1 MDARR
6 SPIDYIPVPANF
18 RGRVGVILHDGFLEL
33 GAAAAPHLV
42 WTSQERAGQD
52 LHVGGMLAVLRGEA
66 AGIVLLP
73 IRLAGGPRVKGDGAI
88 DAPAGDVSIA
98 SWNG

>member
-6 SPIDYIPVPANF
+6 SPIGYIPVPANF
-18 RGRVGVILHDGFLEL
+18 RSRVGVILHDGFLEL

-42 WTSQERAGQD
+42 CTSQERMGQD
-52 LHVGGMLAVLRGEA
+52 LHAGGMLAVLRGKA

-73 IRLAGGPRVKGDGAI
+73 IRLAGGPRVDGAGAI
-88 DAPAGDVSIA
+88 GTPAGDVSIA